1 MQVGGRLQTLVLSMN
16 SITEK
21 ISDDG
26 IIIMKLA
33 RQLTRSG
40 SISSSEAA
48 MSSLSDE
55 VQGQVSAITRTI
67 VHTTS

>member
-1 MQVGGRLQTLVLSMN
+1 
-16 SITEK
+16 
-21 ISDDG
+21 
-26 IIIMKLA
+26 MKLA
-33 RQLTRSG
+33 SQLTRSG

-67 VHTTS
+67 VHTTSRVDASHTHILSEWIT